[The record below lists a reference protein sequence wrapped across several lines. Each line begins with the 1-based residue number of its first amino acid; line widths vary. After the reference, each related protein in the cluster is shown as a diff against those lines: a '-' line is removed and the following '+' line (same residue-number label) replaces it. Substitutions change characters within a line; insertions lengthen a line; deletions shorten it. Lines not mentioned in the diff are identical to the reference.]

1 MVVLKKIRNN
11 FWRLFSIQMTNSRIT
26 KCNRLSIGMIGILVV
41 FLVALFDLNLKAWI
55 LKDNTNNEKQKQ
67 NSKKEMNISREIILD
82 EQEWLIQFKVLQK
95 TAIFV
100 VEMDNSITIETLM
113 FLTETNRSYT
123 NSYVESSLRC
133 ICNINGELLF
143 LDQIEY
149 RYIDSDEFLWRLKFK
164 LPNAYNKTYTNA
176 TIAVVDFADYKM
188 KKNKYGT
195 DLIVLYHQPLFFTK
209 KYPKIPAVA
218 SCVHTIGNLKRRTI
232 ARLDNWVRVQ
242 REINI
247 AAIRLN
253 FIESKAVEW
262 PDILE
267 IPIRN
272 GFTNAKLVKYKIT
285 IEENCAWIENM
296 MKMTNNTY
304 LPRLYNECVASNQKF
319 LRAHIDPHEKMCD
332 NDCYM
337 KTRYVY
343 EYVTNYD
350 FDEIIFPRQ
359 MQINDYSPYMNLSSC
374 GHLKPFQK
382 IRYNI
387 YDYIHGLHTRYERED
402 NKLIG
407 ALHFEHYLAVSSS
420 ANFFEVVKQTDNHV
434 HLNLNGRD
442 VFLEIGNTQAD
453 NSLLEAF
460 KHVLG
465 LIECLFKRNRF
476 TYFDYVW
483 TSPFLVRIDDRIG
496 KSVYV
501 TNRTELINQH
511 GPEVKQLLP
520 NTEFKLVPIQD
531 GFSGHYRPSGMD
543 HFPFNFSL
551 TSDKVRFELEFY
563 LLLLKIELNDY

>member
-1 MVVLKKIRNN
+1 
-11 FWRLFSIQMTNSRIT
+11 
-26 KCNRLSIGMIGILVV
+26 
-41 FLVALFDLNLKAWI
+41 
-55 LKDNTNNEKQKQ
+55 
-67 NSKKEMNISREIILD
+67 
-82 EQEWLIQFKVLQK
+82 
-95 TAIFV
+95 
-100 VEMDNSITIETLM
+100 
-113 FLTETNRSYT
+113 
-123 NSYVESSLRC
+123 
-133 ICNINGELLF
+133 
-143 LDQIEY
+143 
-149 RYIDSDEFLWRLKFK
+149 
-164 LPNAYNKTYTNA
+164 
-176 TIAVVDFADYKM
+176 
-188 KKNKYGT
+188 
-195 DLIVLYHQPLFFTK
+195 
-209 KYPKIPAVA
+209 
-218 SCVHTIGNLKRRTI
+218 
-232 ARLDNWVRVQ
+232 
-242 REINI
+242 
-247 AAIRLN
+247 
-253 FIESKAVEW
+253 
-262 PDILE
+262 
-267 IPIRN
+267 
-272 GFTNAKLVKYKIT
+272 
-285 IEENCAWIENM
+285 
-296 MKMTNNTY
+296 
-304 LPRLYNECVASNQKF
+304 
-319 LRAHIDPHEKMCD
+319 
-332 NDCYM
+332 M

-520 NTEFKLVPIQD
+520 NTQFKLVPIKD
-531 GFSGHYRPSGMD
+531 GFTGHYRPYGMD

-551 TSDKVRFELEFY
+551 TSGRLKLELEFY
-563 LLLLKIELNDY
+563 MLLLEIELNNY